1 MKKILTPLLIAT
13 SLFVFGQKKALVCD
27 PSKEA
32 NYKSLSKQNESGGY
46 GAVIEKKGAVSLSEV
61 DKKMK
66 KENLAEVAN
75 VLVKGKVKEVCQ
87 KKGCWMMIDDGAGN
101 DVRVRFEDYA
111 FFVPMNISGW
121 TVYAQG
127 TAFYDTTTVAM
138 LKHYAEDAKKSKAE
152 IDNITKPLVSLNFTA
167 TGVLFDKKK

>member
-1 MKKILTPLLIAT
+1 MKKILTPVLIAT
-13 SLFVFGQKKALVCD
+13 SLFVFGQKKAMVCD
-27 PSKEA
+27 PAKEK
-32 NYKSLSKQNESGGY
+32 NYKCLTKQNETGGY
-46 GAVIEKKGAVSLSEV
+46 GAVIDKKGAVSLSEI

-66 KENLAEVAN
+66 KENLAEVPN
-75 VLVKGKVKEVCQ
+75 ILVKGKVKEVCQ
-87 KKGCWMMIDDGAGN
+87 KKGCWMMMEDGAGN
-101 DVRVRFEDYA
+101 EVRVRFEDYA

-121 TVYAQG
+121 TAYAQG

>member
-1 MKKILTPLLIAT
+1 MKQLLTTLLIAS
-13 SLFVFGQKKALVCD
+13 SLFAFGQKKALVCD
-27 PSKEA
+27 PSKES
-32 NYKSLSKQNESGGY
+32 NYKSLSKQNELGGY

-66 KENLAEVAN
+66 KENLPEVAN
-75 VLVKGKVKEVCQ
+75 VLVKGKVTEVCQ
-87 KKGCWMMIDDGAGN
+87 KKGCWMMMEDGAGN
-101 DVRVRFEDYA
+101 EVRVRFEDYA